1 MKSYNMENLL
11 KKAKADVAAHNGYAS
26 WASIMNKV
34 LFLEEVA
41 QRYAELCL
49 QEVRR
54 RIDSAWSFDNNQWH
68 THNWHTKQDFLE
80 WLDKYAGQPGDDG
93 WISVT
98 DVDRLPKNSDDWYI
112 VARGKIVLVKGHC
125 YLYGSWLSYGNS
137 TATEGITHF
146 RKFPEGAEK
155 Q

>member
-1 MKSYNMENLL
+1 MENLL
-11 KKAKADVAAHNGYAS
+11 KKAKDDVAVQNGYAS
-26 WASIMNKV
+26 WSSIMNKV

-41 QRYAELCL
+41 QLYAELCL

-98 DVDRLPKNSDDWYI
+98 DVDRLPTDINEYYL
-112 VARGKIVLVKGHC
+112 VARGKMIFVVGH
-125 YLYGSWLSYGNS
+125 YYIKGSWLGYGCA
-137 TATEGITHF
+137 TATAGITHF
-146 RKFPEGAEK
+146 RIFPEGSKK